1 MIFSPNSPTLIS
13 TSQAG
18 PDGGPSQG
26 PRPPPPPP
34 EADLEPAAEVEA
46 EVPEQQLRL
55 RLPRVPE
62 DDGPPQGSEPQ
73 PCTGERTPL
82 PTNTRETIAFVYG
95 NIWVQALPVEAQ
107 LYPQLENLIFVLE
120 ELEQTREQVEMM
132 YTGTDR

>member
-1 MIFSPNSPTLIS
+1 MIS

-73 PCTGERTPL
+73 PCAGERTRL
-82 PTNTRETIAFVYG
+82 PTNTRETIVFVY
-95 NIWVQALPVEAQ
+95 IWEHLGTSTSSGSACLPH
-107 LYPQLENLIFVLE
+107 LENLIFVLE
-120 ELEQTREQVEMM
+120 ELEETREQVEMM